1 MPETCQTNRARN
13 AVFVA
18 IAILC
23 LSGCAQSLGPATPN
37 TATIGTPAKSPDGK
51 NRPARIA
58 LLLPFGGMGEPAKIA
73 RGMKQAAEMA
83 LFEANDPTIQL
94 IAKDDGGTPQGALAA
109 TDAAISEGAEIIL
122 GPLFGTS
129 AAAAAPIA
137 AKAGVPIVSFSN
149 DASVAGRGVYL
160 MSFLAAEEVDRVVSY
175 AASHGKRRFAA
186 LIAADSYGQ
195 IVGPAFRA
203 AVAKSGGEIALL
215 ETYAP
220 DAASMLASAKRVFQ
234 SIADAEKAGS
244 PIDALFVPA
253 GHAQL
258 AQLGPLLAYSGFDSK
273 KVKLL
278 GTSAWDVPV
287 ITRDDQLVGGWYA
300 ASDPQAWAA
309 FAGKFRKNFGN
320 EPPRL
325 ASLAYDATA
334 MALAL
339 AKNPAPDRFATAYL
353 TRETGFSGVDGPVR
367 LLPNGLSAR
376 GLAVLEIEKY
386 RSVVIDAAPIAPA
399 TSRVSSASPDQ
410 LSY

>member
-1 MPETCQTNRARN
+1 MPETYNTDVARSGI
-13 AVFVA
+13 A
-18 IAILC
+18 IALAMLC

-37 TATIGTPAKSPDGK
+37 TASIGTPSKTPDGK
-51 NRPARIA
+51 SRPARIA

-83 LFEANDPTIQL
+83 LFEANDPAIQL
-94 IAKDDGGTPQGALAA
+94 IAKDDGGTPQGAMAA

-122 GPLFGTS
+122 GPLFGSS

-137 AKAGVPIVSFSN
+137 AASGVPVVSFSN

-160 MSFLAAEEVDRVVSY
+160 MSFLAAEEVDRVISY
-175 AASHGKRRFAA
+175 AASQGKRRFAA

-220 DAASMLASAKRVFQ
+220 DAASMLATAKRVFQ
-234 SIADAEKAGS
+234 GIAEAETAGT
-244 PIDALFVPA
+244 PIDALFLPA

-258 AQLGPLLAYSGFDSK
+258 AQLGPLLAYSGFDGQ

-287 ITRDDQLVGGWYA
+287 ISRDDQLVGGWYA

-309 FAGKFRKNFGN
+309 FARKFRKNFGT

-325 ASLAYDATA
+325 ASLAYDATT

-339 AKNPAPDRFATAYL
+339 AKNSALDRFSTAYL

-376 GLAVLEIEKY
+376 SLAVLEIEKY
-386 RSVVIDAAPIAPA
+386 RSVVIDAPPA
-399 TSRVSSASPDQ
+399 TPSASRVSSASAGQ
-410 LSY
+410 RSY